1 MKLKSIALKNIGPHR
16 ELSVDFANLG
26 NILAITGEN
35 GQGKT
40 FLLES
45 VVACL
50 YGFFPFR
57 AGSIKDRIT
66 WGYDGAAEITVEFEL
81 NGHIYKATRT
91 IYTNTKPSEAN
102 LWKDGK
108 LAVGP
113 KVGDFE
119 NEIINLLGS
128 KDLFLAS
135 VFSSQFN
142 AGDLCAAKPGER
154 KAVFGQLLGLV
165 RFDQLSEA
173 AKKKAQ
179 GAESEVEAQERT
191 IKSLRDR
198 AQGLQ
203 VAQDGLKAATGDKNF
218 TEGKLDAQK
227 RIVTDLEAKIKAG
240 EIALEKWRGLDAQLK
255 KADGEIDKL
264 TREIEN
270 DREEYKRLKDLTARA
285 PEVDQAEQG
294 LAEATERK
302 DALQKELAAAE
313 KANSEARLVE
323 EKHKSEISRATADLE
338 AKRRDRARLWDRAK
352 ELEQTAKLD
361 GCRTCKLVASAIKA
375 KDELPEAILAEGLSE
390 NKLDTLQKNPPPAKY
405 INTDHFE
412 AELGGLTGRID
423 AARRLLADAPKIRE
437 AQGKLSALTETGKAK
452 AATLAEKKAEREKLA
467 QEAESNRQTA
477 PDTSKLDIAK
487 REQAFIERQLNE
499 ITSQIG
505 ALKERIISMEKDQH
519 EADELEAGIAG
530 KKQEVQDCR
539 IIEQAFGRSGIQ
551 PLIIE
556 QARPELETIACEIL
570 GEATDGKLAV
580 RFDTQKENKDGSIAE
595 SLDIIIT
602 MDGQEH
608 KIEEYSGGEQSLIS
622 TAIRLTLAV
631 YQARKGNSR
640 LRTLCLDEVDAALT
654 QGNKGRM
661 LKLLMTLQKQ
671 FDLIFIITHDD
682 WLIGELPVRIN
693 INKGKAE
700 VIR

>member
-1 MKLKSIALKNIGPHR
+1 MKLKSISLKNIGPHR
-16 ELSVDFANLG
+16 ELSVDFTGMGQVLS
-26 NILAITGEN
+26 ITGEN
-35 GQGKT
+35 GEGKT
-40 FLLES
+40 YLLES

-66 WGYDGAAEITVEFEL
+66 WGHEGSASITVEFEL
-81 NGHIYKATRT
+81 NGHLYKANRL
-91 IYTNTKPSEAN
+91 IYTNSKPAEAN
-102 LWKDGK
+102 LWVDGE
-108 LAVGP
+108 LSVGP
-113 KVGDFE
+113 KIGDFE
-119 NEIINLLGS
+119 NAVINLLGS
-128 KDLFLAS
+128 SDLFIAS

-142 AGDLCAAKPGER
+142 AGDLCKAKPSER
-154 KAVFGQLLGLV
+154 KAVFGQLLGLG
-165 RFDQLSEA
+165 RFDQLSKA
-173 AKKKAQ
+173 AKEKAQ
-179 GAESEVEAQERT
+179 SAESEVEAQERT
-191 IKSLRDR
+191 IKSLRER
-198 AQGLQ
+198 AHGVQ

-227 RIVTDLEAKIKAG
+227 RIVVDLEAKIKAG
-240 EIALEKWRGLDAQLK
+240 EIALEKWRGLDGQLK

-270 DREEYKRLKDLTARA
+270 DREEYKRLKDLTARG

-302 DALQKELAAAE
+302 EVLQKELAESE
-313 KANSEARLVE
+313 KLNSEARLAHE
-323 EKHKSEISRATADLE
+323 RQQSELKAAITDRE
-338 AKRRDRARLWDRAK
+338 NKRRQFTSLSDQASL
-352 ELEQTAKLD
+352 LD
-361 GCRTCKLVASAIKA
+361 KTPNQDCCKGCSLVASAIKA
-375 KDELPEAILAEGLSE
+375 NKELLAVSAEYDRAVARVDNLERNIGVLEVKDTGT
-390 NKLDTLQKNPPPAKY
+390 LDADIKDKTAVIEK
-405 INTDHFE
+405 
-412 AELGGLTGRID
+412 
-423 AARRLLADAPKIRE
+423 ARKLLADAPKIRE
-437 AQGKLSALTETGKAK
+437 AQGKLSALTETGIAK
-452 AATLAEKKAEREKLA
+452 GLTLTEKKAEREKLA
-467 QEAESNRQTA
+467 QEAEANRQPA
-477 PDTSKLDIAK
+477 PDTAKLDNAK
-487 REQAFIERQLNE
+487 REQGYIERQLNE
-499 ITSQIG
+499 LTSQIG
-505 ALKERIISMEKDQH
+505 ALKERIISGEKDQH

-530 KKQEVQDCR
+530 KKQEAQDCR
-539 IIEQAFGRSGIQ
+539 VIEQAFGRSGIQ

-556 QARPELETIACEIL
+556 QARPELESIACEIL
-570 GEATDGKLAV
+570 GDATGGKLAV

-631 YQARKGNSR
+631 YQSRKGNSR

-661 LKLLMTLQKQ
+661 LNLLMTLRKQ

-682 WLIGELPVRIN
+682 WLIGEIPDRIN
-693 INKGKAE
+693 ISKGKAE